1 MKASYAQQHTAWQQR
16 ITTENREL
24 RRSLQ
29 DEKAYMPVYFYPSQ
43 ASVSKNRPFKM

>member
-24 RRSLQ
+24 RRSL
-29 DEKAYMPVYFYPSQ
+29 DEKAYFPVYFYPSQ
-43 ASVSKNRPFKM
+43 ATITKNRPFKM